1 MAKFATA
8 STIRTVETRRD
19 KPKLWYFPGSLN
31 ASKAA
36 ICLRL
41 SPVWEDLEIRILVF
55 PEETQSLEYARI
67 NPAMGIPTLEIDD
80 KIIAGSDLI
89 QKYLTERYPGR
100 GDKEAPREAIDQFIQ
115 VMLEWDEG
123 LWSYKRMP
131 SDMGTWINKLK
142 ELRCHENLLG
152 AIERGEQGEVLGD
165 GPTVRQ
171 AYVKKIAWIR
181 QMEGTTGRA
190 QEDQAIVQKRHEV
203 NDASLVAMCEL
214 ADKLLETNQPFMFGK
229 HLTSADGFFLCVL
242 FRISQASQAEL
253 DGLLGKTKHCAKYWE
268 ALKATKE
275 SHYVTDYGKAWSFR
289 NMLMNRVPFRLL
301 GLKMGWMRVPE
312 LPDDVEAEVQ
322 ESQRARQREYFGDAL
337 DVAGSSSS
345 DEESE
350 ESSSK
355 DDGKAEKARK
365 KGKACCR

>member
-1 MAKFATA
+1 
-8 STIRTVETRRD
+8 
-19 KPKLWYFPGSLN
+19 
-31 ASKAA
+31 
-36 ICLRL
+36 
-41 SPVWEDLEIRILVF
+41 
-55 PEETQSLEYARI
+55 
-67 NPAMGIPTLEIDD
+67 
-80 KIIAGSDLI
+80 
-89 QKYLTERYPGR
+89 
-100 GDKEAPREAIDQFIQ
+100 
-115 VMLEWDEG
+115 MLEWDEG

-275 SHYVTDYGKAWSFR
+275 SHSVTDYGKAWSFR

-322 ESQRARQREYFGDAL
+322 EAQRARQREYFGDAL

-345 DEESE
+345 QT
-350 ESSSK
+350 
-355 DDGKAEKARK
+355 AP
-365 KGKACCR
+365 